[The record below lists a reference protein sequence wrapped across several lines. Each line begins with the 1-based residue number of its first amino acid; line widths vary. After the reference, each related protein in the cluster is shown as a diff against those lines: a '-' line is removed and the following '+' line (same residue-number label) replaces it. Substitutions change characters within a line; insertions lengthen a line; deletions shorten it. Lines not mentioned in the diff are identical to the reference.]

1 MLVFILFI
9 VYNQIGDFM
18 INLLYACNDL
28 FFKGVTLSIL
38 SIIKHTKEPIHLYLL
53 SIDLID
59 LNPNFKLV
67 KQEKIDCLEKLMK
80 QVNKVSKIT
89 MIDAKEVYEQ
99 KIIDKKIE
107 KNKYSPYA
115 FLRLLSSNFDVLPDK
130 LLYLDSDIMAL
141 KNISD
146 LFNINIDDY
155 DYAMARDQVGKFYF
169 SKDYCNSGVL
179 LLNMK
184 RLRENNILDKCI
196 DYILSHFLSAM
207 PDQNALN
214 KISDNILVIDN
225 KYNEQLKINPN
236 TVLYHF
242 NQKTQYLPYIKF
254 INVKQWEVEKVHE
267 ILKIHEFDDIF
278 EEYNKIKNL
287 IES

>member
-1 MLVFILFI
+1 
-9 VYNQIGDFM
+9 M

-28 FFKGVTLSIL
+28 FFKGVTLSVL

-53 SIDLID
+53 SIDLKN

-67 KQEKIDCLEKLMK
+67 KQEKIDCLENLMK
-80 QVNKVSKIT
+80 QVNKLSKIT
-89 MIDAKEVYEQ
+89 MIDAKEVYEK

-141 KNISD
+141 KDISI
-146 LFNINIDDY
+146 LFNTNIDEY
-155 DYAMARDQVGKFYF
+155 DYAMVRDQVGKFYF

-184 RLRENNILDKCI
+184 RLRENKVLEKCI
-196 DYILSHFLSAM
+196 DYILSHFLSSM

-214 KISDNILVIDN
+214 KISDNILIIDN
-225 KYNEQLKINPN
+225 KYNEQLKINSD

-254 INVKQWEVEKVHE
+254 INVKQWEIEKVHD